1 MTDMLQY
8 EFIRT
13 ALLGTTAIGIVCAY
27 LGVYVVLR
35 RIVFVGATMAQ
46 VSSAGIAL
54 GILTGWSP
62 NAWSLGLTLLAV
74 LFFAHPSFGKRW
86 PQDATLG
93 VLFTVS
99 GAAAVL
105 LVAHT
110 ARGNE
115 EVVHLVQG
123 NLLAMTSA
131 EARWLTLAFAGIL
144 TVHAAL
150 FKEFLYL
157 SFDPTMATTQGY
169 RAGRWS
175 LTFYLLLGVA
185 IALAIKA
192 IGILLMFAFLVIPAT
207 LGLVV
212 TRRLGASIAV
222 AMVSAAVAVYL
233 GIWLSYRYDFP
244 SAPMI
249 IAVLGGLLAAGVAG
263 SLVARR

>member
-1 MTDMLQY
+1 MIEMLEY
-8 EFIRT
+8 DFIRI

-46 VSSAGIAL
+46 ISSAGIAL
-54 GILTGWSP
+54 GILSGWSP
-62 NAWSLGLTLLAV
+62 NAWSVGLTFVAV

-86 PQDATLG
+86 PQDAMLG
-93 VLFTVS
+93 ALFTVS

-123 NLLAMTSA
+123 NLLAMTAS
-131 EARWLTLAFAGIL
+131 EARWLSVAFAAIL
-144 TVHAAL
+144 AVHVAL

-157 SFDPTMATTQGY
+157 SFDPTMAATQGY
-169 RAGRWS
+169 RAGRWN
-175 LTFYLLLGVA
+175 LAFYVLLGVA

-192 IGILLMFAFLVIPAT
+192 IGILLMFAFLVIPAS
-207 LGLVV
+207 LGLIL
-212 TRRLGASIAV
+212 TRRLGAVFGV
-222 AMVSAAVAVYL
+222 AMLAAAAAVYL
-233 GIWLSYRYDFP
+233 GIGLSYRYDFP

-249 IAVLGGLLAAGVAG
+249 IAVLGGLLALGAAWRGLAG
-263 SLVARR
+263 R